1 MVRAFFV
8 LKMKEMFRI
17 SEQEKEIVMR
27 RSNWKSK
34 LVVVI
39 AVVIGILCGLAA
51 AYDTIYEVHYTRF
64 LPDNLILRSFKEENP
79 MQYLVKSERE
89 QLNRSHAG
97 FRRRPRRPVVQTP
110 PSLEVRPIDG
120 EVSGESGRSIRPAPL
135 LMHALSRCHT
145 ERYH

>member
-1 MVRAFFV
+1 MIRAFFV

-51 AYDTIYEVHYTRF
+51 AYIGLAFFITMPLVAGILMF
-64 LPDNLILRSFKEENP
+64 LMIR
-79 MQYLVKSERE
+79 V
-89 QLNRSHAG
+89 
-97 FRRRPRRPVVQTP
+97 FR
-110 PSLEVRPIDG
+110 IG
-120 EVSGESGRSIRPAPL
+120 E
-135 LMHALSRCHT
+135 
-145 ERYH
+145 